1 MRIDKGN
8 NIIYFDNDEE
18 FYDFCVSPDLVVK
31 TSAKGTL
38 YYDMDFTEWYKTHVD
53 EATKMVIL
61 DDKSTILRRGG
72 VVSYRTSSKKINAY
86 PVNPIEPE
94 NPELLMEV
102 RKKWIREIQDM
113 NDDGLEETERS
124 SKMNQVK
131 TVENMMNKDEYKKCI
146 EGLKNSTMFH
156 MSLGSKEL
164 FHSNFLHWISLVNW
178 SVFLEIMHKLADTT
192 EFWWE
197 RENDNDGKPYHPDNK
212 NIKVLREHRKFD
224 LSIYLLDSEKEVK
237 EVLEED
243 NDPTMEITH
252 DNNGKRKVQKWIPVL
267 VLENKMKSLPYK
279 AQLEEYT
286 QKAFEEWRKG
296 EKLIKLEIKKLK
308 QDSNDKEEYVIPS
321 EWITNHG
328 ITFILLSLMDTNI
341 GSVKIKQC
349 LKYKKNQRSIIFKFA
364 WKHATYSN
372 LVVFLSEI
380 VNTQFPDG
388 ALNQLVLNDYNSFLK
403 ALCALAETW
412 KIIPEKSYRNQI
424 APWKI
429 NNDTAISL
437 RQEIEQYKELRIHD
451 IHEKIMYDQ
460 LLNLLERKLKDKSE
474 IFERYNVK
482 TNQINYN
489 KGVKIFTNSNYLHGV
504 GIVEVF
510 FVVNKNFKLLIQVQG
525 DRYCHMVLC
534 DKIVKKDTSKKICVN
549 TDALSG
555 VLSPESI
562 DTLSKYISIGSSKP
576 TFPWKKPSW
585 GQYGENHI
593 YQYVLIPERATIE
606 DVVKAMIEDLQNIK
620 KWFNDL
626 NRI

>member
-1 MRIDKGN
+1 MNTINTID
-8 NIIYFDNDEE
+8 
-18 FYDFCVSPDLVVK
+18 YDLNRL
-31 TSAKGTL
+31 A
-38 YYDMDFTEWYKTHVD
+38 
-53 EATKMVIL
+53 
-61 DDKSTILRRGG
+61 
-72 VVSYRTSSKKINAY
+72 
-86 PVNPIEPE
+86 
-94 NPELLMEV
+94 
-102 RKKWIREIQDM
+102 
-113 NDDGLEETERS
+113 
-124 SKMNQVK
+124 
-131 TVENMMNKDEYKKCI
+131 
-146 EGLKNSTMFH
+146 NSTMFH

-178 SVFLEIMHKLADTT
+178 SAFLEIMHRLAGTN

-197 RENDNDGKPYHPDNK
+197 KEKDNNGKPYYHPYNK
-212 NIKVLREHRKFD
+212 NIKVFREHRKFD
-224 LSIYLLDSEKEVK
+224 LSIYILDSEKKVK
-237 EVLEED
+237 VIVDDNNNDKKED
-243 NDPTMEITH
+243 DDPTMEITH
-252 DNNGKRKVQKWIPVL
+252 DSQGERTVQKWIPVL

-279 AQLEEYT
+279 AQLKEYT
-286 QKAFEEWRKG
+286 QKAFEEWRRG
-296 EKLIKLEIKKLK
+296 EKIKPKIKVLK
-308 QDSNDKEEYVIPS
+308 KESKDTKENVPPD
-321 EWITNHG
+321 WINNHG
-328 ITFILLSLMDTNI
+328 ITFILLSLMDTSI
-341 GSVKIKQC
+341 GDTKIEQH
-349 LKYKKNQRSIIFKFA
+349 LKYKRSQCSIVFNFE
-364 WKHATYSN
+364 WKHTTYSKF
-372 LVVFLSEI
+372 VEFLNNIDSPTFS
-380 VNTQFPDG
+380 NSK
-388 ALNQLVLNDYNSFLK
+388 LNQSVLDDYKNFVN
-403 ALCALAETW
+403 ALCGLAKTW
-412 KIIPEKSYRNQI
+412 SIKHGDSYRNQI

-429 NNDTAISL
+429 NNVTAKSL